1 MVGGHDCNTLYYNQG
16 EAGREE
22 GVKGSG
28 HYLWYCVVL
37 QLWGNV
43 PWLLAYFTF
52 KLQSAPEDSMFKKRG
67 EEYSQ

>member
-1 MVGGHDCNTLYYNQG
+1 LGGGYAQKELEVKKMVGGHDCNTLYYNQG

-52 KLQSAPEDSMFKKRG
+52 KL
-67 EEYSQ
+67 